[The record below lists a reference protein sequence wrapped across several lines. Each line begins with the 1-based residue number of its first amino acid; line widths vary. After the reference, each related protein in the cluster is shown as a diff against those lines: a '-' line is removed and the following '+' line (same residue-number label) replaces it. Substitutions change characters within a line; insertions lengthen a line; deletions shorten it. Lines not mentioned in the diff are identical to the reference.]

1 MLELH
6 SVNSYYGGSHILH
19 DINLKIE
26 KGTIFSVLG
35 RNGVGKSTL
44 LKTLIGLT
52 SSTDGKLLLNDEDL
66 SKQPTFARARA
77 GIGYVPQG
85 REIIPDFSVR
95 ENILMGGFADPGS
108 KPVIPEMVS
117 ELFPYL
123 MANLGRAGGLLSGG
137 QQQQLAI
144 ARALVTNPQVLLLD
158 EPTEGIQ
165 PNIVEQIEECIL
177 TLNKKLG
184 LTIILVEQN
193 VRFAQRASDQFA
205 ILDNGRVVAGGMGE
219 MLTDEL
225 AQKYLT
231 I

>member
-1 MLELH
+1 MLQIH
-6 SVNSYYGGSHILH
+6 SVNSYYGGSHVLH

-108 KPVIPEMVS
+108 KPVIPDLVS

-123 MANLGRAGGLLSGG
+123 MENLGRAGGLLSGG

-205 ILDNGRVVAGGMGE
+205 ILDNGRVVAEGMGK

>member
-1 MLELH
+1 MLQLH
-6 SVNSYYGGSHILH
+6 SVNSYYGGSHVLH

-108 KPVIPEMVS
+108 KPVIPDLVS

-123 MANLGRAGGLLSGG
+123 MENLGRAGGLLSGG

-205 ILDNGRVVAGGMGE
+205 ILDNGRVVAGGMGK

>member
-1 MLELH
+1 MLQLH

-108 KPVIPEMVS
+108 KPVIPDLVS

-123 MANLGRAGGLLSGG
+123 MENLGRAGGLLSGG

-205 ILDNGRVVAGGMGE
+205 ILDNGRVVAGGMGK